1 MERSFDSRS
10 SARDHRARCRR
21 LALVALAGAV
31 VTTDSA
37 CSSTAEDPTFVL
49 ASVPNTPSSLQ
60 VEVGT
65 GAVTFTPLAE
75 NDPVELT
82 YGPQGGFHIWTAVRI
97 KSTRATSAQ
106 VNLRAVLD
114 DGTLAGPPSRAAARL
129 EVQADGTSVAVGL
142 RNFIENTAEKK
153 GHHLT
158 LKAEV
163 IASDQTH
170 GAGERTVLVR

>member
-1 MERSFDSRS
+1 MDLSFALLSW
-10 SARDHRARCRR
+10 ARDHRVRCGR
-21 LALVALAGAV
+21 LALVGLLGAV
-31 VTTDSA
+31 VIADGA

-49 ASVPNTPSSLQ
+49 APVPNTPASLQ

-75 NDPVELT
+75 NDPVDLT

-97 KSTRATSAQ
+97 KNTTARSVQ

-114 DGTLAGPPSRAAARL
+114 DGTLAGPPSHAAAPL

-153 GHHLT
+153 GRRLT